1 MDISGKVAIVTGG
14 NSGLGEA
21 TARALMKA
29 GARVISFDRAG
40 SAPEGAEFAEC
51 DIASDTAIKAAV
63 DKVIA
68 DHGAVQILVNCA
80 GVPGLGQIA
89 TPDGPGDMAAF
100 RRVVDVNLI
109 GTAAVTAEVAHRM
122 ISNDPSGPEEE
133 RGIII
138 NTCSIASF
146 AGQEAMG
153 AYTAS
158 KAALAALCLVW
169 ARDLSRH
176 NIRCMGIAPG
186 FFFTGMTAGMPEPL
200 LEDLLKNYEFP
211 RRGGRPEEFA
221 ELALFII
228 RSPMLNGDVVRIDS
242 GTRPPARTLWTTGG

>member
-1 MDISGKVAIVTGG
+1 MEISGKVAIVTGG

-21 TARALMKA
+21 TAKALLGE

-40 SAPEGAEFAEC
+40 APPEGAQFIPC
-51 DIASDTAIKAAV
+51 DITDDAAIKSAV
-63 DKVIA
+63 DQVIA
-68 DHGAVQILVNCA
+68 DHGAIHILANSA

-100 RRVVDVNLI
+100 RKVMDVNLI
-109 GTAAVTAEVAHRM
+109 GTAAVTAQVAHHM
-122 ISNDPSGPEEE
+122 ISNAPSGPEDE

-146 AGQEAMG
+146 GGQEAMG

-158 KAALAALCLVW
+158 KSALAALCLVW

-186 FFFTGMTAGMPEPL
+186 FFYTGMTAGMPEAL

-211 RRGGRPEEFA
+211 RRGGQPEEFA

-228 RSPMLNGDVVRIDS
+228 RSPMLNGDVIRIDS